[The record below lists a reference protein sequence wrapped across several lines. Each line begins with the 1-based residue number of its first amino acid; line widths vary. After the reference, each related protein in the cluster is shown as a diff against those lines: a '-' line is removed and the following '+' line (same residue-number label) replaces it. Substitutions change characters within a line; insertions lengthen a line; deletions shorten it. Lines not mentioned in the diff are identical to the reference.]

1 MQIKKLF
8 KELVRRNVFRAIV
21 AYLAIA
27 WVLIQIASTILPAFD
42 APPYILKGLIYLLT
56 IGLVFWTGFSWI
68 YDLTPEGFRKTP
80 TDYDIP
86 ETRQLNNRRLNI
98 VIVGGGITALLI
110 LLAGSFWAGSQWN
123 RNKEFAYH
131 SEYRVA
137 VMPFEDRSDN
147 AEFAYLKEGIA
158 EEVISDLVLHPA
170 LSVLSPRSTF
180 YFRDANKPLKQ
191 ISGDLK
197 ADILLVGNYMITDQN
212 VDLNVEVID
221 GRDTELL
228 NYTSISGDLSEIREI
243 SSQISKNTF
252 NVLGLTAIDK
262 TSKDIDEKREV
273 NLEAYKYNALGKSAM
288 RDNTGQKL
296 EDITRYL
303 MKAIELDS
311 NYVDPYIGMA
321 EAYIFDMNRGYISPA
336 EAAHKVKKY
345 ALKAEKLDPGSGKV
359 SCIMGIIHCFNYELK
374 KAIPYFEIALEKSPN
389 YTLTYQ
395 YYAFI
400 LEIYGDY
407 DKAMQ
412 LQRQAGALDPL
423 DSFNDLYIAMN
434 YLFQGELDLALKV
447 MDDRLVLDPDHG
459 ASLWLKAIILSEKGL
474 YQKAYDIMLK
484 REIGLE
490 TSFISGYVL
499 AKLGQKDK
507 ANLVLNNILSASEK
521 RYVPPSQIVMLLCGL
536 EDYDRALSY
545 LDMAFLEHDQWIGW
559 VIHTSMTD
567 PIKEHPRYLSLI
579 SQFSNY

>member
-1 MQIKKLF
+1 MQIKKLY
-8 KELVRRNVFRAIV
+8 KELVRRNVFRAVV

-137 VMPFEDRSDN
+137 VLPFEDRSDN
-147 AEFAYLKEGIA
+147 AEFGYLKEGIA
-158 EEVISDLVLHPA
+158 EDVISQLVLHPA

-252 NVLGLTAIDK
+252 SVLGLAAIDK
-262 TSKDIDEKREV
+262 TTKDINEKRDV
-273 NLEAYKYNALGKSAM
+273 NIEAYKYNALGKSAM

-296 EDITRYL
+296 EDITRYF

-311 NYVDPYIGMA
+311 NYADPYIGMA
-321 EAYIFDMNRGYISPA
+321 EAFVFDVNRGYISPA
-336 EAAHKVKKY
+336 EAVNKIKKY
-345 ALKAEKLDPGSGKV
+345 ALKAEKLNPGSGEV
-359 SCIMGIIHCFNYELK
+359 SSIMGIIHCLNYEFK
-374 KAIPYFEIALEKSPN
+374 KAIPYFENALEKSPN
-389 YTLTYQ
+389 FTMTYQ
-395 YYAFI
+395 YYAFVLI
-400 LEIYGDY
+400 NIGDF

-412 LQRQAGALDPL
+412 LQSRVSTVDPL
-423 DSFNDLYIAMN
+423 DSFNDLYIALN
-434 YLFQGELDLALKV
+434 YMFQGELDLALKV
-447 MDDRLVLDPDHG
+447 IDERLLLDPDHG
-459 ASLWLKAIILSEKGL
+459 TYLWFKAILLSEKGL
-474 YQKAYDIMLK
+474 YQKAYEILLQ

-490 TSFISGYVL
+490 TNFISGYVL
-499 AKLGQKDK
+499 AKLGQKEK
-507 ANLVLNNILSASEK
+507 AELVLNNMLAASEK

-536 EDYDRALSY
+536 QDYDRALQY
-545 LDMAFLEHDQWIGW
+545 LEEAFLVHDQWINW
-559 VIHTSMTD
+559 VIFSSMTD
-567 PIKEHPRYLSLI
+567 PIKKYAKYHSLM
-579 SQFSNY
+579 SQFSN

>member
-8 KELVRRNVFRAIV
+8 KELVRRNVFRAVV

-80 TDYDIP
+80 TEYDIP

-137 VMPFEDRSDN
+137 VLPFEVRSDN
-147 AEFAYLKEGIA
+147 AEFGYLKEGIA
-158 EEVISDLVLHPA
+158 EDVISDLVLHPA

-252 NVLGLTAIDK
+252 SVLGISAIDK

-296 EDITRYL
+296 EDITRYF

-321 EAYIFDMNRGYISPA
+321 EAYIFDVNRGYISPA
-336 EAAHKVKKY
+336 EAVYNVKEY

-359 SCIMGIIHCFNYELK
+359 SCIMGVIDCFNYELK

-400 LEIYGDY
+400 LEFFGDY
-407 DKAMQ
+407 DKAIQ

-423 DSFNDLYIAMN
+423 D
-434 YLFQGELDLALKV
+434 
-447 MDDRLVLDPDHG
+447 
-459 ASLWLKAIILSEKGL
+459 
-474 YQKAYDIMLK
+474 
-484 REIGLE
+484 
-490 TSFISGYVL
+490 
-499 AKLGQKDK
+499 
-507 ANLVLNNILSASEK
+507 
-521 RYVPPSQIVMLLCGL
+521 
-536 EDYDRALSY
+536 
-545 LDMAFLEHDQWIGW
+545 
-559 VIHTSMTD
+559 
-567 PIKEHPRYLSLI
+567 
-579 SQFSNY
+579 